1 MEAYRK
7 PYSRQHIIICLLE
20 EWKMQLDQNKIA
32 GTALL
37 DIFKVFHCTP
47 HDPLIARLD
56 IYGFNKEVLSFMYSH
71 LKFRKQSVR
80 INNKYNGFLEVISGV
95 SQVSILDA
103 LLFFEMACSCLLK
116 KASLHNYA
124 DDNTLSAYSSDLN

>member
-47 HDPLIARLD
+47 HDPLIAKLD

-80 INNKYNGFLEVISGV
+80 INNKYNGFL
-95 SQVSILDA
+95 
-103 LLFFEMACSCLLK
+103 
-116 KASLHNYA
+116 
-124 DDNTLSAYSSDLN
+124 